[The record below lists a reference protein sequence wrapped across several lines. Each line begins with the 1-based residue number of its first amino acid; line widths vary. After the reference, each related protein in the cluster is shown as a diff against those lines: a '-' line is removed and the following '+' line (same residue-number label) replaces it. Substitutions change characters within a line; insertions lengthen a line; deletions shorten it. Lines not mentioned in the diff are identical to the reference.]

1 MAHGLPPFA
10 ADRCRQPDCSPDSLL
25 CQYINHPTDPLG
37 PLTHARQPVP
47 LLNLAKIKAP
57 AIVTHLELQL
67 PVLDEELNL
76 CTRATGITNRRGH
89 PRVEN
94 QKHCAAQVG
103 PEPHFI

>member
-25 CQYINHPTDPLG
+25 CQYIKHATDPAG
-37 PLTHARQPVP
+37 PLTHARQPVA

-57 AIVTHLELQL
+57 AVVTHLELQL

-76 CTRATGITNRRGH
+76 CTRAAGMTNR
-89 PRVEN
+89 VVDALFEN
-94 QKHCAAQVG
+94 QKHFAAQVG
-103 PEPHFI
+103 PEPHF